1 MGDSVFLADDLRSY
15 SGEISACRICH
26 EEDFQRLEAPCA
38 CSGTVKFAHRD
49 CIQRW
54 CNEKGNTTCEICLEK
69 FEPGYTSPPQK
80 TKLNDTIL
88 TIRVSLEESRT
99 GADQENEE
107 EILEIAADKSATYCR
122 SVALVFTALLLI
134 RHIYVVLAVGV
145 GGYPFSLLTLLLV
158 KISGIVFPMYILLR
172 IFMALLDTARHH
184 SQNGRVEFVLLVS
197 EFGNGHVTGNEDNQ
211 EKCIL
216 TQYITLVN

>member
-1 MGDSVFLADDLRSY
+1 MGDTVFLVDDLRSF
-15 SGEISACRICH
+15 SGEIFACRICH

-80 TKLNDTIL
+80 TQLNDTIV
-88 TIRVSLEESRT
+88 TIRVSLEDSRS

-107 EILEIAADKSATYCR
+107 DILESAAADQSGAYCR
-122 SVALVFTALLLI
+122 SVALIFTALLLI
-134 RHIYVVLAVGV
+134 RHVYVVLAVGV
-145 GGYPFSLLTLLLV
+145 GGYPFSLLTVLMV

-172 IFMALLDTARHH
+172 IFTALLDSVRHP
-184 SQNGRVEFVLLVS
+184 SQIS
-197 EFGNGHVTGNEDNQ
+197 EMGT
-211 EKCIL
+211 
-216 TQYITLVN
+216 